1 MVSSFQLLVS
11 DLVLAVVV
19 VVVVVV
25 FVAVVF
31 ATEIGSSRMLS
42 WLSRRGL
49 HLSSESSCI
58 LQ

>member
-11 DLVLAVVV
+11 VLVLAVVV
-19 VVVVVV
+19 VVVVV
-25 FVAVVF
+25 VAVVF

>member
-11 DLVLAVVV
+11 VLVLAVVV
-19 VVVVVV
+19 V
-25 FVAVVF
+25 VAVVF

>member
-11 DLVLAVVV
+11 VLVLAVVV
-19 VVVVVV
+19 VVV
-25 FVAVVF
+25 VAVVF

-49 HLSSESSCI
+49 HLSSESSNI